1 VTGAR
6 SALVVPI
13 HLPAQARRLRVRHDP
28 IARLGVPPHLT
39 LLFPFAD
46 TTALYGLRP
55 ALARLVGGHPPISC
69 RLVATARFRPGSLYL
84 VPHPDHAIRRLI
96 ASLSAA
102 YPAYPPYGGD
112 FPDVVPHVT
121 VADHVDPADM
131 PALEAAFSRQ
141 LPIEVAARHVSLL
154 VEGGA
159 GRWRTRW
166 RLRLGTD

>member
-1 VTGAR
+1 VTGER

-13 HLPAQARRLRVRHDP
+13 HLPAQTRRLRVQHDP
-28 IARLGVPPHLT
+28 VARLGVPAHLT

-46 TTALYGLRP
+46 AASLDGSRP
-55 ALARLVGGHPPISC
+55 ALASLVARHPAIRC

-84 VPHPDHAIRRLI
+84 VPHPDDAIRRLI

-121 VADHVDPADM
+121 VADQVDPADM
-131 PALEAAFSRQ
+131 PTLEAVFAGQ

>member
-13 HLPAQARRLRVRHDP
+13 HLPAEAGRLRTRHDP
-28 IARLGVPPHLT
+28 VARRGVPAHLT
-39 LLFPFAD
+39 LLFPFAPAA
-46 TTALYGLRP
+46 ALDGLRP
-55 ALARLVGGHPPISC
+55 GLAGIVARHPPISC
-69 RLVATARFRPGSLYL
+69 GLVATARFRPGSLYL

-102 YPAYPPYGGD
+102 YPTYPPYGGD

-121 VADHVDPADM
+121 VADRVDPADM
-131 PALEAAFSRQ
+131 AGLEAAFARQ

-166 RLRLGTD
+166 RLRLGTG